1 MRSTRQPLPHHTRPA
16 ARGRVARL
24 RHAASRQ
31 SLLPLLLMVVA
42 TSALSTPAPAA
53 AQQTASAGVVA
64 GTVRGAGA
72 VLVDAHVT
80 IAGSQLGSVT
90 GPNGQFLIAGVP
102 AGRSVLE
109 IRLIGYRPVSRPI
122 IVVPG
127 DSLVLVL
134 EMEVDPVRLDALEG
148 RAVAG
153 LSAELRGFYERRE
166 RGTGHYFTREDITR
180 MHARLVT
187 DVVRRVPGVR
197 VEPLAGP
204 MGTSYVIRMQRATGM
219 SGARPCP
226 VVYFVNGVPFSIAA
240 EIGINSYF
248 RADEIA
254 AMEVY
259 SGASQLP
266 PQFSLSSRNTRCG
279 VIALWTYAG
288 ERRQNR

>member
-1 MRSTRQPLPHHTRPA
+1 MRSTRQPLPHHTQPA
-16 ARGRVARL
+16 ARGRVAR
-24 RHAASRQ
+24 RSHAASRQ
-31 SLLPLLLMVVA
+31 SLLPLLLIVV
-42 TSALSTPAPAA
+42 SVALSAPAA
-53 AQQTASAGVVA
+53 AQQRAAPGVVA
-64 GTVRGAGA
+64 GTVRGAGVA
-72 VLVDAHVT
+72 LGDAHVT
-80 IAGSQLGSVT
+80 VAGSQLGSVS
-90 GPNGQFLIAGVP
+90 GPNGQFLISGVP
-102 AGRSVLE
+102 AGQSVLE
-109 IRLIGYRPVSRPI
+109 VRLIGYRPISRPI

-127 DSLVLVL
+127 DSLVLTL
-134 EMEVDPVRLDALEG
+134 ELEVDPVRLDALEG
-148 RAVAG
+148 RALAG
-153 LSAELRGFYERRE
+153 LSAEMRGFYERRE
-166 RGTGHYFTREDITR
+166 RGTGHYFTRDDITR

-288 ERRQNR
+288 ERRQDP